1 MASLGH
7 PIVGDALYG
16 RPGWDRQ
23 LDPVPTRQM
32 LHAWKLEL
40 KHPVTRAP
48 LAFEAPLP
56 PDFTPYMG

>member
-1 MASLGH
+1 MASLGC
-7 PIVGDALYG
+7 PIVGDAVYG

-23 LDPVPTRQM
+23 LQPQPTRQM

-48 LAFEAPLP
+48 LAFEAPIP
-56 PDFTPYMG
+56 PDFSAFK